1 MTVRRVVRQLPA
13 GPFGIQW
20 KWKVC
25 RYVAFI
31 KFCPLQRLS
40 FGERDRRSRLNSS
53 RRWSVIS
60 PSLHGSPMV
69 VCSFWMDG
77 FAVLTSWNLQEF
89 CWIVMHSVGFKV
101 GLTGFRRFRLR
112 CLFSRLQA
120 THRISARASIAVVY
134 PKVTHHVVPACQG
147 SGTLLVEGPT
157 CTA

>member
-1 MTVRRVVRQLPA
+1 MYPSSLSLDALFVSCGSSIAVNGTALSVSDFAGNVTVRRVVRQLLA
-13 GPFGIQW
+13 GPFGIHW

-77 FAVLTSWNLQEF
+77 FAVLTSWN
-89 CWIVMHSVGFKV
+89 I
-101 GLTGFRRFRLR
+101 
-112 CLFSRLQA
+112 
-120 THRISARASIAVVY
+120 
-134 PKVTHHVVPACQG
+134 
-147 SGTLLVEGPT
+147 
-157 CTA
+157 